1 MKKPRRITKFT
12 VETERTF
19 IFRNLGQPRKL
30 WCEGCGAEV
39 LMTSVADAARD
50 TGLSELAIYQRLNAG
65 ELHFSEHAE
74 GPVLI
79 CLKSLMK

>member
-1 MKKPRRITKFT
+1 
-12 VETERTF
+12 
-19 IFRNLGQPRKL
+19 
-30 WCEGCGAEV
+30 
-39 LMTSVADAARD
+39 MTSVADAARD
-50 TGLSELAIYQRLNAG
+50 TGLNELAIYQLLNDG